1 MTRHQPRAGPSM
13 AIHSSPAR
21 KGFLSFFLVP
31 FFILFFY
38 FRDVVVSDLDNA
50 PPPPLPLQTFFVW
63 DLHLHG
69 DADIIIQFS
78 VCLPAMACDS
88 RPFLG

>member
-13 AIHSSPAR
+13 AIHSSGS
-21 KGFLSFFLVP
+21 KGIFFFFLSFL
-31 FFILFFY
+31 FIFY

-50 PPPPLPLQTFFVW
+50 PPSPLLPLQTFFVW

-69 DADIIIQFS
+69 DADIIIQFC
-78 VCLPAMACDS
+78 VCLCVSPGHGM
-88 RPFLG
+88 